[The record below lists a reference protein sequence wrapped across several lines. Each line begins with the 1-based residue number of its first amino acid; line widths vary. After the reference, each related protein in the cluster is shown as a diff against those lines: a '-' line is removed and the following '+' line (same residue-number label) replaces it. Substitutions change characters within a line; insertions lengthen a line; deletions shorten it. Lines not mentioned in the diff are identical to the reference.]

1 MKLSSVNN
9 VKEFSLPIF
18 IKKNDLQYIN
28 DGLNYKLIHIEK
40 GTGIITINNISL
52 AFNAPF
58 VFCFNNTDVVKLEKS
73 ASLETTEIY
82 FHPTLINDALTIE
95 KINSNINDFTMS
107 EYRDFCLL
115 IPFKEREEKNHCHME
130 IGPITSRRLSDL
142 TNLLQEEITHRN
154 NNFWCCRSRSY
165 FLEILFLLQ
174 YLFTLDNNN
183 KKIELNHCPEEITD
197 IILYLHTNYDKKIT
211 LELLAEK
218 FNINRTTLS
227 EKFNKYVGM
236 PPIEY
241 LIKLRINIATLMLKD
256 SMLPISEIM
265 YKVGFNDISHFGRS
279 FRKYTGVSPSSFR
292 N

>member
-1 MKLSSVNN
+1 MNLNTTDKL
-9 VKEFSLPIF
+9 KELSLPIF
-18 IKKNDLQYIN
+18 ISKNNLQYI
-28 DGLNYKLIHIEK
+28 DDDLNYKLIHIEK
-40 GTGIITINNISL
+40 GTGIITINNNSL

-58 VFCFNNTDVVKLEKS
+58 VFCFNNTDIVKLEKS
-73 ASLETTEIY
+73 TALQTTEIY

-95 KINSNINDFTMS
+95 KINSDINDFTMS

-115 IPFKEREEKNHCHME
+115 IPFKEREEKNFCHME
-130 IGPITSRRLSDL
+130 IGPITSKRFSDL
-142 TNLLQEEITHRN
+142 TNLLQEEITN
-154 NNFWCCRSRSY
+154 MDNNFWCCRSRSY

-183 KKIELNHCPEEITD
+183 KIELYHCPEEITD

-211 LELLAEK
+211 LEHLAEK
-218 FNINRTTLS
+218 FNINRSTLS

-256 SMLPISEIM
+256 SLLPISEIM
-265 YKVGFNDISHFGRS
+265 YKVGFNDMSHFGRS

-292 N
+292 E